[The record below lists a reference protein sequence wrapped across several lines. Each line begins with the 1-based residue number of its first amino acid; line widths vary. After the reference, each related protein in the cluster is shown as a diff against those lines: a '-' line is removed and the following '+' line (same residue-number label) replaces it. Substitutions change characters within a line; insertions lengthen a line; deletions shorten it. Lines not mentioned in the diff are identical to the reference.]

1 MKFKRIYIHIGM
13 GKTGSSYLQSCFEQL
28 ELSGA
33 FENTTYPVITAG
45 GDFQTIRSG
54 NALNLAM
61 SLSIADSKA
70 FSKTRME
77 AEIKQLLNSASSE
90 KDQLLLS
97 CEHFFSVDKALLA
110 ELLCTLKQYSS
121 NISLIVVAR
130 SITELA
136 YSSYNQ
142 YIKRHAAAHRYDDE
156 FLNKFCLAIA
166 ETLKDLDSITQ
177 DVHVLPYKKNG
188 LLDDFL
194 YLLTEPVEIGAHF
207 KNLTVNRSLDS
218 IEIELL
224 TRINE
229 IFADEQLASNISDRW
244 IYESAPYLE
253 KDTKNDSRAIDIF
266 TSYAEQMKPISPHT
280 KKIIGLLTT
289 SSENKR
295 ASPELE
301 NKQTEILQ
309 QKFFIAL
316 EEIVKYSSQLMFLKS
331 YTSTLSLSKEH
342 FDPIHYLLINQD
354 VLRERMDPEEHYKM
368 FGAYEDRYTCFI

>member
-1 MKFKRIYIHIGM
+1 MKFKKIFIHIGM

-33 FENTTYPVITAG
+33 FEKTTYPVITAG

-61 SLSIADSKA
+61 SLSTTDSKA
-70 FSKTRME
+70 FCKTRME
-77 AEIKQLLNSASSE
+77 AAIKQLLNSASSE

-97 CEHFFSVDKALLA
+97 CEHFFSVDKELLA
-110 ELLCTLKQYSS
+110 ELLCTLKQYSC

-130 SITELA
+130 SINELA

-142 YIKRHAAAHRYDDE
+142 HIKRHAATHLYDDE
-156 FLNKFCLAIA
+156 FLNEFCLAIA
-166 ETLKDLDSITQ
+166 ETLKNLDAVTQ
-177 DVHVLPYKKNG
+177 DVQVLSYKKNG

-194 YLLTEPVEIGAHF
+194 SLLTEPIEISAQF
-207 KNLTVNRSLDS
+207 KNLTVNRSLDT
-218 IEIELL
+218 IEIKLL
-224 TRINE
+224 THINK

-244 IYESAPYLE
+244 IYESTPYLE
-253 KDTKNDSRAIDIF
+253 TNTKKDSRAIDIF

-280 KKIIGLLTT
+280 KKIIGLLTAF
-289 SSENKR
+289 SENEG
-295 ASPELE
+295 ASPEPE
-301 NKQTEILQ
+301 YKQTEILQ

-316 EEIVKYSSQLMFLKS
+316 EEIVKYSSQLMLLKS
-331 YTSTLSLSKEH
+331 YTSTLSPSKEH

-354 VLRERMDPEEHYKM
+354 VLRARMDPEEHYKM
-368 FGAYEDRYTCFI
+368 FGAHEGRYTCFI